1 MSSKIKI
8 LRILHR
14 PSISGPTF
22 HVVNL
27 CKGLTD
33 NFESKLIC
41 GQISENEVDGTYLL
55 EDEGVEVFPIKNMK
69 RSINPF
75 QDLFAFLEIRKIIKE
90 YKPDIVETH
99 AAKPGTLGR
108 LAALSCGVK
117 TIIHT
122 FHGNAFQGYFSP
134 FITKI
139 FIGIE
144 RFLANKSSAIV
155 SISELQRKELV
166 EKFKISKAD
175 KTFVVP
181 LGLQLD
187 KFKAKNEED
196 VPFKSKSDIIYITI
210 IGRLTAIK
218 NHKLFI
224 DVIKELKSQCN
235 STICGVI
242 VGEGELTD
250 ELIAYSKE
258 SDLIVSTK
266 EEDNCDLLFTGA
278 QKNINGILHNSDI
291 VALTS
296 NNEGT
301 PVTLLEAQ
309 AAGKPIISTNVGGI
323 QDVTTPSS
331 TLLSESG
338 NSEEMVSNALEMMSR
353 LGIYTK
359 NAIENADSV
368 IDRFSVANLVK
379 NIEELYLELH
389 SKNNP

>member
-1 MSSKIKI
+1 
-8 LRILHR
+8 
-14 PSISGPTF
+14 
-22 HVVNL
+22 VNL